1 MVSNH
6 PNYGRGPSQPQ
17 IWQTDQKAPTHKP
30 TPRFQPLNSGS
41 NMDFDRPWG
50 GDAEQS
56 MPGLDRAYNFAQ
68 RNLGNYLLYR
78 AAVHGGMEQVQDEIE
93 QDNAKAIQ
101 GDMHGPTRDDLSNI
115 HKQGLSNPQPA
126 LGPAPTP
133 RPHGPGPRTDKP
145 GPMGAQAKGSASVPD
160 ARTQH
165 GGRGPGQPPI
175 PRPMGLDQSWNSRQR
190 RTGMNAKNKPLD
202 RDDNNNDDDT
212 TPWFFR

>member
-6 PNYGRGPSQPQ
+6 PQYGRGPSQPQ
-17 IWQTDQKAPTHKP
+17 IWRSEHQAPTHKP

-41 NMDFDRPWG
+41 NMNFDRPWG

-93 QDNAKAIQ
+93 QDNAQAIQ
-101 GDMHGPTRDDLSNI
+101 GDMHGPNPDEAFTTPP
-115 HKQGLSNPQPA
+115 KQQLA
-126 LGPAPTP
+126 LNAAPTP

-175 PRPMGLDQSWNSRQR
+175 PRPMGLDKSWNSRQG

-202 RDDNNNDDDT
+202 RDEDADDNT